1 MFKPI
6 KKMIFLIAA
15 SIIIVSV
22 GSANEFVIDDNA
34 DEMFRGGKG
43 VFAKPSLL
51 SDKERTK
58 LLSIVPGERDGTAYI
73 RRGEHDES
81 RIRFIEKLNG
91 LEKFEQSVLYA
102 LPPAVWPHA
111 NIAVSTL
118 MVSSTGFVAQPF
130 LHIDQ
135 GDIIVITT
143 ILGLSLIHI

>member
-6 KKMIFLIAA
+6 KKMIFLLAA

-73 RRGEHDES
+73 
-81 RIRFIEKLNG
+81 
-91 LEKFEQSVLYA
+91 
-102 LPPAVWPHA
+102 
-111 NIAVSTL
+111 
-118 MVSSTGFVAQPF
+118 
-130 LHIDQ
+130 
-135 GDIIVITT
+135 
-143 ILGLSLIHI
+143 LSLIHI